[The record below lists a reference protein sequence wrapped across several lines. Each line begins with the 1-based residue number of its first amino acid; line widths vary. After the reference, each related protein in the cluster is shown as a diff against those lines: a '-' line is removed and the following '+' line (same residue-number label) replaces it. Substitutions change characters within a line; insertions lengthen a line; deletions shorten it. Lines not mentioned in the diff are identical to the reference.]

1 MVFLKFPADI
11 SFSEH
16 IQKSLHLSSSYK
28 TEKLILLGASGSI
41 GKSTLSFLEKQDE
54 IELSAFSVH
63 TSIGFIYQFLKK
75 TKKSNMDIAITSN
88 YDKKEFQELRSSFP
102 QNRFYLGM
110 DGMIKMIESA
120 ASRGADTVL
129 TAVVGSIGIT
139 ATIRTIELGL
149 KLALANKE
157 SLVTAGPVIR
167 SCLDSVCT
175 KPTQEVNSSLLPS
188 PFHPPLPSS
197 PSLPSILPVDS
208 EHNSILRVGSSIS
221 FDSVRK
227 VILPASGGP
236 LLHWKEEDIAFVSK
250 EEVLAHPNW
259 SMGPKISVDSA
270 GMINKGLEIIE
281 AHYLFSLPYEMLDAW
296 IHPCSLVHS
305 ILELSDGSYFFH
317 ASSPDM
323 LFPIAHSL
331 CFPNPPPFL
340 RTQEQTPLM
349 WNPLDFQSVLE
360 KKYPGFFLCL
370 EAGREGG
377 TAPSIL
383 NAANEEAV
391 RFFLEGR
398 IDFIKIP
405 DLIRSVLDQMDICQ
419 SEELEIFL
427 EADRKAR
434 EEAKKIVE
442 TNKLLSFS
450 GKRAI

>member
-1 MVFLKFPADI
+1 MFCVAFLTFPTDI

-16 IQKSLHLSSSYK
+16 IRTSLHLASSHK
-28 TEKLILLGASGSI
+28 TKKLILLGASGSI
-41 GKSTLSFLEKQDE
+41 GQSTLSFLEKQDE

-63 TSIGFIYQFLKK
+63 TSIDFVYKFLSK
-75 TKKSNMDIAITSN
+75 TKKNNMDIAITAPFN
-88 YDKKEFQELRSSFP
+88 KEELQSLRSSFP
-102 QNRFYLGM
+102 QNRFFGEM

-139 ATIRTIELGL
+139 AAIRTIELGL

-167 SCLDSVCT
+167 SCLDRIKTRSN
-175 KPTQEVNSSLLPS
+175 KEINSSSLPA
-188 PFHPPLPSS
+188 
-197 PSLPSILPVDS
+197 PSILPVDS
-208 EHNSILRVGSSIS
+208 EHNSILRLGSSLS
-221 FDSVRK
+221 SEAVRK

-236 LLHWKEEDIAFVSK
+236 LLHWKEEDIALVSK

-270 GMINKGLEIIE
+270 GMINKGLEVIE
-281 AHYLFSLPYEMLDAW
+281 AHYLFSLPYEMLDVW
-296 IHPCSLVHS
+296 IHPRSLVHA

-331 CFPNPPPFL
+331 CFPNPPPCL
-340 RTQEQTPLM
+340 RTRAQTPLM

-370 EAGREGG
+370 EAGKEGG

-405 DLIRSVLDQMDICQ
+405 DLIRAVLDQMLISQ
-419 SEELEIFL
+419 GEELDMFL
-427 EADRKAR
+427 EADREAR
-434 EEAKKIVE
+434 VRAKDIVE
-442 TNKLLSFS
+442 KTKMPAFRRTGES
-450 GKRAI
+450 

>member
-1 MVFLKFPADI
+1 MVFLKFPSDI

-16 IQKSLHLSSSYK
+16 IQKSLHLSSSCK

-41 GKSTLSFLEKQDE
+41 GQSTLSFLEKQDE

-63 TSIGFIYQFLKK
+63 TSIGFIHQFLRK
-75 TKKSNMDIAITSN
+75 TKKINMDIAITSN
-88 YDKKEFQELRSSFP
+88 YDKKEFQDLRSSFP

-110 DGMIKMIESA
+110 DGMIQMIESA

-129 TAVVGSIGIT
+129 TAIVGSIGIT
-139 ATIRTIELGL
+139 AAIRTIELGL

-167 SCLDSVCT
+167 ACLDRVYT
-175 KPTQEVNSSLLPS
+175 KPNQEVN
-188 PFHPPLPSS
+188 
-197 PSLPSILPVDS
+197 PSLRPSPSILPVDS
-208 EHNSILRVGSSIS
+208 EHNSILRVGSSLS

-236 LLHWKEEDIAFVSK
+236 LLNWKEEDIALVSK

-270 GMINKGLEIIE
+270 GMINKGLEVIE
-281 AHYLFSLPYEMLDAW
+281 AHYLFSLPYEMLDVW
-296 IHPCSLVHS
+296 IHPRSLVHA
-305 ILELSDGSYFFH
+305 IIELSDGSYFFH

-340 RTQEQTPLM
+340 GTRAETPLM

-370 EAGREGG
+370 EAGKEGG

-391 RFFLEGR
+391 KFFLEGR

-405 DLIRSVLDQMDICQ
+405 DVIRSVLDQMDICQ
-419 SEELEIFL
+419 GEELEIFL

-434 EEAKKIVE
+434 EKAQKIVE